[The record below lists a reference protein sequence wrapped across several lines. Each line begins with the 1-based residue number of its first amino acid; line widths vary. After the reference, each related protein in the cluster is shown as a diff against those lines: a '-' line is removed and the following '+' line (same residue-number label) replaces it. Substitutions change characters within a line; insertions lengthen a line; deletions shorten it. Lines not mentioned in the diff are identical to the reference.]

1 MRYIMDH
8 IPTDERTK
16 VPFYARIRIYSPEE
30 FFTLPAKNYQY
41 EDYQDLLENGLRP
54 DMKPGDANEFLHSWL
69 YFALLAQVLGKDINS
84 DDFFKKDDDTLTTN
98 QLNTFLSDWVK
109 REKGSAETGESRTN
123 ISQYIRASIAL
134 GNARRFVSKH
144 CSYERLDRDDWPQIH
159 DEAELFQHRS
169 NLDDRLDTRLTLA
182 IAILGETLQRER
194 LPLVSGLS
202 GQLERFHNEPD
213 TEERSWGCSKFCR
226 EKMRNDGW
234 CPSEICRIESTLREI
249 SVIYYTCTMKPWQS
263 RSKEA
268 HKECTIWACAAE
280 QQFESAMHL
289 NDCRGEGCRTTG
301 IDERE
306 MVSWI
311 EQGKIALVSW
321 TPSRGMQSEAYDL
334 KNGNISFGALTHSWE
349 DGIVDS
355 GRDVRNKN
363 NRQMHLC
370 QIERAQDTFNRL
382 LTEDQKSNGI
392 KSMPFWI
399 DVLCLPRHGKMKSQ
413 AINQMKDIYN
423 KAHAVLVW
431 ERTLLKTRRLDSKIE
446 MNMRIRLS
454 SWAQR
459 LWTLQEAVL
468 AKNSYFEFEDGTV
481 STRELEVAKDEARD
495 DLDNKYHHIWKAGH
509 PFSEPVSK
517 IRKYGDYRVQRV
529 WQEVQFRQL
538 TKTEQADETI
548 VLANVLGIDVTELEN
563 ISGGSDEVIAVKRMA
578 RFLDLL
584 DKAPGLGIP
593 SDIIFLPPPTLRIAL
608 RIEGLEEKKG
618 FRWAPRTWLSRQA
631 YSYPLFRPL
640 IQVGSILNH
649 GLGVEFPGVIL
660 HCPEDPNLYPETER
674 FYVSVHQS
682 MHKWYKIVADARGKD
697 WKDLWER
704 HIVKDKE
711 LSIIM
716 STHNPRERWEIGLLV
731 QSKGLLTRGEVRWV
745 KALCRV
751 WFRLETNPNINRDNV
766 NKFRT
771 GERSVMFGVG
781 LYKQKWCVDG
791 DDD

>member
-8 IPTDERTK
+8 IPTDERIK
-16 VPFYARIRIYSPEE
+16 VPFYARNRIYSPEE
-30 FFTLPAKNYQY
+30 FFTIPAKDYQY
-41 EDYQDLLENGLRP
+41 EDYQDLLENGLRS
-54 DMKPGDANEFLHSWL
+54 DMKDGAANEFLHSWL

-84 DDFFKKDDDTLTTN
+84 DDFFKKDDHTLTTN
-98 QLNTFLSDWVK
+98 QLNVFLADWVK
-109 REKGSAETGESRTN
+109 RGKVSAETQESRTN

-134 GNARRFVSKH
+134 ENARRFVSKH
-144 CSYERLDRDDWPQIH
+144 CSYDHLDRDDWRQVH
-159 DEAELFQHRS
+159 NEAELSQHRS
-169 NLDDRLDTRLTLA
+169 TLDNRLDSRLTLS

-194 LPLVSGLS
+194 QPLVSGLS
-202 GQLERFHNEPD
+202 GELGRFHNKPD
-213 TEERSWGCSKFCR
+213 IEEKSWGYSKFCR

-234 CPSEICRIESTLREI
+234 CPFEIRRIESTIREI
-249 SVIYYTCTMKPWQS
+249 SVIYYICTMKPWQS

-268 HKECTIWACAAE
+268 HKGCTIWTCAAE
-280 QQFESAMHL
+280 LHFESALHL
-289 NDCRGEGCRTTG
+289 NDCHGEGCRTTG

-306 MVSWI
+306 IVSWI
-311 EQGKIALVSW
+311 EQGKIPLVSW

-334 KNGNISFGALTHSWE
+334 KNGSISFGALTHSWE

-355 GRDVRNKN
+355 GKDVRNKN
-363 NRQMHLC
+363 NRRMHLC
-370 QIERAQDTFNRL
+370 QIERAQDTFNQL
-382 LTEDQKSNGI
+382 LTEAQKSNGI

-413 AINQMKDIYN
+413 AINQIQDIYK

-468 AKNSYFEFEDGTV
+468 ATNLYIEFEDGTV
-481 STRELEVAKDEARD
+481 STCELEFARNEARD
-495 DLDNKYHHIWKAGH
+495 ELDNKYHHIWKAGH
-509 PFSEPVSK
+509 PFSSPVWK
-517 IRKYGDYRVQRV
+517 IRKNKDYRVERA

-538 TKTEQADETI
+538 SKTEQADETI

-563 ISGGSDEVIAVKRMA
+563 ISEGSDEVIAAKRMV

-584 DKAPGLGIP
+584 DKTPGLGIP
-593 SDIIFLPPPTLRIAL
+593 SGIIFLPPPKLE
-608 RIEGLEEKKG
+608 IEGVKETKG
-618 FRWAPRTWLSRQA
+618 FGWAPRTWLSRQA
-631 YSYPLFRPL
+631 HSYPLFRPL
-640 IQVGSILNH
+640 SRAGSILSH
-649 GLGVEFPGVIL
+649 GLGVKFPGVIL
-660 HCPEDPNLYPETER
+660 HCPEDPDLCPETER

-682 MHKWYKIVADARGKD
+682 MHKWYKVVADPGGKGQS
-697 WKDLWER
+697 WKDFWK
-704 HIVKDKE
+704 HHVVKDKE

-716 STHNPRERWEIGLLV
+716 SMYNPRERWEIGLLV
-731 QSKGLLTRGEVRWV
+731 QTKGLLTRGEVRWV
-745 KALCRV
+745 KVLCRV

-766 NKFRT
+766 DHFRT
-771 GERSVMFGVG
+771 GERSVMFGVR
-781 LYKQKWCVDG
+781 LEKQKWCVDG